1 MKKLSKFILIFIMV
15 IGIFTLAGCGKTE
28 APKSDNVK
36 EFSNTI
42 AGKLAKQ
49 FYDEI
54 KDNKDLEKIANKL
67 SENEIIEFSVGVE
80 ELNEDSYFAGITT
93 EVKGF
98 KKAYAIRPMIGTIPF
113 VAYMFEVDDAE
124 AFEANLKENVDLR
137 WNICTE
143 ADTVESVVFEN
154 YVFIVLS
161 PNGSE

>member
-15 IGIFTLAGCGKTE
+15 IGIFTLAGCGKKE

-49 FYDEI
+49 
-54 KDNKDLEKIANKL
+54 
-67 SENEIIEFSVGVE
+67 GVE